1 MKILLLSLLA
11 AVLGYVVG
19 VVGGMLLINA
29 FSSNSFDRSM
39 EAAMTG
45 AFVTGPLLALVSF
58 IAILT
63 YLLMHRKSS

>member
-1 MKILLLSLLA
+1 MKSLLLALLA
-11 AVLGYVVG
+11 AVIGYVVG
-19 VVGGMLLINA
+19 LVGGMMLINS

-63 YLLMHRKSS
+63 YLLMHRKR